1 MDSLKPCPFCGGE
14 AETWS
19 HYFEEEDIT
28 LWQVRCKERPYDVEH
43 PCYTAD
49 SFISFTTEAEAI
61 EAWNTRAER
70 TTQNVTDAWNE
81 WGVNVFNDES
91 LDDFDRFEKVYQI
104 CQEIVEPIELTCH
117 VRELG
122 GIQGSIPILLCR
134 ACGEPN
140 YARADGSAWNYCPN
154 CGSKV
159 IANEMRKNG

>member
-19 HYFEEEDIT
+19 HYFEEEDMT

-70 TTQNVTDAWNE
+70 TCRIKDTDLPKT
-81 WGVNVFNDES
+81 S
-91 LDDFDRFEKVYQI
+91 PL
-104 CQEIVEPIELTCH
+104 L
-117 VRELG
+117 
-122 GIQGSIPILLCR
+122 SIPRIRVYDKDGRLV
-134 ACGEPN
+134 
-140 YARADGSAWNYCPN
+140 ADGYYAFHQNRQLCVIGDKLKPEDCDHCVVIDGFADWNMPMAIEVKKIVPDGGWIEVVN
-154 CGSKV
+154 D
-159 IANEMRKNG
+159 AD